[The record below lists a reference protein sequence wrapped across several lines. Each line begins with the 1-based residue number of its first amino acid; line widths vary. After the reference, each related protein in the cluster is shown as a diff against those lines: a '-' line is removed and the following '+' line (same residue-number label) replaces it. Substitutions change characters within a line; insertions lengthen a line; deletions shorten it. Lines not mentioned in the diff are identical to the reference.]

1 MPTSEQIAQ
10 VQSNVNNSMDFINHL
25 HDYLQDVINEVY
37 DKLSEDA
44 EYDPGQKLVAEI
56 MDATF
61 WSIGSIGFPGSSV
74 AAAWLGT
81 FFGAYSG
88 DSPPASL
95 AGSFGDVWARFDRTF
110 LQANDDLSVIHANP
124 SAYWDHSYTDPTTG
138 KTVHVSDLGDGT
150 TQIPAKDSPLFQKM
164 TDACVKAFKPA
175 LTKQTI
181 GKRWRVLADP
191 GGVFEKGWNG
201 MDVSDFGISF
211 VDKHPAYFITW
222 HSDKGAFGKKG
233 QVILEN
239 FLSHKKNY
247 YDGGEASDDMCD
259 WLFQDD
265 GFGTETN
272 PNGVAQRADVFCHWG
287 LKGSL
292 KDRNDPDSKKKGN
305 AKKAEK

>member
-1 MPTSEQIAQ
+1 MPTDAQVTQ
-10 VQSNVNNSMDFINHL
+10 VQSNVNNAMDFINHL

-61 WSIGSIGFPGSSV
+61 WSIGSLSFPGSGV
-74 AAAWLGT
+74 ASAWLGT

-88 DSPPASL
+88 GTPPASL

-110 LQANDDLSVIHANP
+110 LQANDDLSAIHADP
-124 SAYWDHSYTDPTTG
+124 AAWWSHSYTDPTTG
-138 KTVHVSDLGDGT
+138 KTVTVSDLGDGT
-150 TQIPAKDSPLFQKM
+150 TKIPAKDDPLFQRM
-164 TDACVKAFKPA
+164 TDGCVAAFRVA

-181 GKRWRVLADP
+181 GKRWRVLPDP
-191 GGVFEKGWNG
+191 RGVFEAGWHDS
-201 MDVSDFGISF
+201 DVGDFGEKF
-211 VDKHPAYFITW
+211 MKKHPAYYITW
-222 HSDKGAFGKKG
+222 HSDKGGFGKKG

-239 FLSHKKNY
+239 FLSHKSNY

-265 GFGTETN
+265 GFGTTTN
-272 PNGVAQRADVFCHWG
+272 ENGLARREDVFCNWG
-287 LKGSL
+287 LKNSL
-292 KDRNDPDSKKKGN
+292 EPRDSKVARKVKKR
-305 AKKAEK
+305 KKR